1 MSVGTGVEQQLQA
14 KLVELQSSLMDVAG
28 VLVASSDGLA
38 MAHTMPGGID
48 SNRVAAMAAT
58 ALGLGKRISGTL
70 TIGNFEEATIK
81 ASDGSIYLYMIGQV
95 GSLAIMTSGQANV
108 GLINLEARRAVR
120 ELAGIIG

>member
-58 ALGLGKRISGTL
+58 AAAEAFRKLRRLMGWFMVELFTWFHGEAVGT
-70 TIGNFEEATIK
+70 IQ
-81 ASDGSIYLYMIGQV
+81 AS
-95 GSLAIMTSGQANV
+95 
-108 GLINLEARRAVR
+108 
-120 ELAGIIG
+120 